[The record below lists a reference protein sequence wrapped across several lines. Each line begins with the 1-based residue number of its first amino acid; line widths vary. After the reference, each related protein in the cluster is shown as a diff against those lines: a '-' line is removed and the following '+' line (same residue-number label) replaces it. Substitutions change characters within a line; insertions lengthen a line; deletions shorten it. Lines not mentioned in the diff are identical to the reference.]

1 MNKINLVLK
10 KGHKGEFWCVFSI
23 AQYGYIIQ
31 KKAPKALVY
40 LYISLLLNLNFIKI
54 NVTKM

>member
-10 KGHKGEFWCVFSI
+10 KGHKGEFCCVFSI

-31 KKAPKALVY
+31 KKAKKAH
-40 LYISLLLNLNFIKI
+40 IF
-54 NVTKM
+54 